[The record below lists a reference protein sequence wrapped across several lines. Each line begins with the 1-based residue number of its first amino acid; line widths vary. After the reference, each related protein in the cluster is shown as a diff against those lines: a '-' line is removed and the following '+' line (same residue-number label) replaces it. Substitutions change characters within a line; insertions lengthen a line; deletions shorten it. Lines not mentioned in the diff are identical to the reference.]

1 MTIDRLSPRSTL
13 GSLILAG
20 GILFANPST
29 GSQVMTYRSCMHQVG
44 ANPVVGY
51 EAALRW
57 HESDGGP
64 AAMHCMALALS
75 GQGEYAQAA
84 QTLED
89 AARLMESRAGGG
101 KQVPELL
108 GQAGNAWLLA
118 GDGARAFDV
127 FDEALQSRS
136 LSTGIRVELLVDR
149 SRSHAAQRDYAMVIG
164 DLNNAMNLV
173 GSRSD
178 MLAYRASAY
187 RHLGQIERAQEDI
200 EQALKLWPDNP
211 DALYE
216 RGNLKFALG
225 DNEDAHG
232 DWNRVIALAP
242 QSAAAV
248 SAARNLAELDA
259 AVKRGGTTPQEPAG
273 LSPAVETS
281 VE

>member
-1 MTIDRLSPRSTL
+1 LAVDNIVSRFLVVWLVL
-13 GSLILAG
+13 GG
-20 GILFANPST
+20 GVFFATPSF
-29 GSQVMTYRSCMHQVG
+29 GSQAMTYRSCMDQVA
-44 ANPVVGY
+44 ANPVSGY

-57 HESDGGP
+57 RESDGGP

-101 KQVPELL
+101 EQVPQLL

-127 FDEALQSRS
+127 FDEALGNRG
-136 LSTGIRVELLVDR
+136 LSMALRVELLVDR
-149 SRSHAAQRDYAMVIG
+149 SRSHAIQHDYAQVIE
-164 DLNNAMNLV
+164 DLNAAMNLV

-187 RHLGQIERAQEDI
+187 RHLEQIEPAQEDI
-200 EQALKLWPDNP
+200 EQALKLGPDNP

-225 DNEDAHG
+225 DIEDAHA

-242 QSAAAV
+242 HSAAAE
-248 SAARNLAELDA
+248 SAKQNLAELDA
-259 AVKRGGTTPQEPAG
+259 AVKRASTTPPTPVDPTPEPGA
-273 LSPAVETS
+273 SDE
-281 VE
+281 